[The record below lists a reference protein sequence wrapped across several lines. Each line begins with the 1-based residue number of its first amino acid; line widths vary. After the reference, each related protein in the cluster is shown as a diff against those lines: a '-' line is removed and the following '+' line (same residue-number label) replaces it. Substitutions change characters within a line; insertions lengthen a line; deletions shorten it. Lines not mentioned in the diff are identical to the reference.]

1 MTGEDSINHKNS
13 FQLDEFYLDLQDDGR
28 KITLL
33 TDEELIERPFPG
45 LRSFKTSEYQ
55 LFYGREGQADT
66 AGASTDFTNLLLKA
80 AIQKKGNIY
89 VVITMR
95 SEYLGDCI
103 QFRDLPEAIN
113 KGQYLV
119 PRLSKTEIKEVIE
132 GPIKLIDK
140 KISPIL
146 VNRLISE
153 VGDLWISFQH
163 CSMP

>member
-1 MTGEDSINHKNS
+1 
-13 FQLDEFYLDLQDDGR
+13 
-28 KITLL
+28 
-33 TDEELIERPFPG
+33 
-45 LRSFKTSEYQ
+45 
-55 LFYGREGQADT
+55 
-66 AGASTDFTNLLLKA
+66 
-80 AIQKKGNIY
+80 
-89 VVITMR
+89 MR

-153 VGDLWISFQH
+153 VGDYMDQLSTLQH
-163 CSMP
+163 ALMRTYEEWKKKKEDQEINDIHYETVGTMEKSLANHAKEKFEELGNKNKTSDDQLSKK